1 MSGGGGRQFGV
12 TQNNKFTLI
21 SIDMTESSSTTKR
34 VRLVT
39 QIILIDDKINV
50 DLSRTMSLG
59 FCSILVCLFALHKIE
74 FPRC

>member
-1 MSGGGGRQFGV
+1 MSGGGGRHFGV
-12 TQNNKFTLI
+12 TRNNKFTLI
-21 SIDMTESSSTTKR
+21 SIDMTESSTKR

-50 DLSRTMSLG
+50 DLSRTIMSLA
-59 FCSILVCLFALHKIE
+59 FCSISVWLFALHKIE